1 MKKTFKSSWLTLI
14 VTGILLILVYKSV
27 DNLNNIFLFL
37 GKILQVLTPCII
49 ALLIALFAY
58 KPAKKVENL
67 IRKVPCRLVAKRA
80 KVLGVLVIYVVFIA
94 IISVA
99 VKFIVPVL
107 YKNIEDLIV
116 KIPSYAERLN
126 QLMSH
131 VDFLPKF
138 DLSFISEILVNYFN
152 FERLNQYLSVITGI
166 ANSFISFFVSIIIS
180 IYIIL
185 EKDGIM
191 LFLAKVRGRLK
202 IGSKADIFTFYIHKI
217 IALFRSYFAGLFLDS
232 VLIGTISGVVFA
244 IFGVPYAVFLGLAVA
259 VGNLI
264 PFFGPIVAAII
275 TYLISMISLG
285 PLSAIW
291 VLVFQLIMG
300 QIDGNLIQPK
310 IVGSQV
316 GISPLLVLISVT
328 VFGGLFGPVG
338 MILGVPV
345 CASVKL
351 VIDDYLSD
359 GKIDGNYDAEQTNG
373 LEEG

>member
-1 MKKTFKSSWLTLI
+1 MKKLFKSSWLMLI
-14 VTGILLILVYKSV
+14 VTGVLLILVYKSV
-27 DNLNNIFLFL
+27 DNLDSIFMFF
-37 GKILQVLTPCII
+37 GKLLQVLTPCII
-49 ALLIALFAY
+49 GLLIALFAY
-58 KPAKKVENL
+58 KPARKLENL
-67 IRKVPCRLVAKRA
+67 IQKIPCRLITKHAKA
-80 KVLGVLVIYVVFIA
+80 LGVLVIYVVFIA
-94 IISVA
+94 AISIA

-126 QLMSH
+126 QLTAH
-131 VDFLPKF
+131 VDFLPKL
-138 DLSFISEILVNYFN
+138 DLSFVSEILVNYIN

-166 ANSFISFFVSIIIS
+166 ANSFISFFVSIVIS
-180 IYIIL
+180 IYIVL
-185 EKDGIM
+185 EKDEIM
-191 LFLAKVRGRLK
+191 LFLKKVRSRLK
-202 IGSKADIFTFYIHKI
+202 IRSKADIITLYVHKI
-217 IALFRSYFAGLFLDS
+217 VALFRSYFTGLFLDS

-244 IFGVPYAVFLGLAVA
+244 IFGVPYAVFLGLTVA
-259 VGNLI
+259 IGNLI

-291 VLVFQLIMG
+291 VLVFQLVMG

-310 IVGSQV
+310 IVGSHV
-316 GISPLLVLISVT
+316 GISPLLVLVSVT
-328 VFGGLFGPVG
+328 VFGGLFGPIG